1 METGE
6 YRFWYGFFSACNP
19 VSGQRSAEA
28 LKFDAGMQPVDIVLF
43 FL

>member
-6 YRFWYGFFSACNP
+6 YRFWYGFFSTCNP
-19 VSGQRSAEA
+19 VSGQRFAETP
-28 LKFDAGMQPVDIVLF
+28 KFDTGMQPVDIVLF